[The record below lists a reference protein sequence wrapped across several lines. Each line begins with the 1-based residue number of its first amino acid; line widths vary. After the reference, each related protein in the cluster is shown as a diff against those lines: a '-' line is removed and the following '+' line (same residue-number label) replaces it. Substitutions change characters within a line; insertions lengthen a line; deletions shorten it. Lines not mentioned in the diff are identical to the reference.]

1 MQSEYKVRTKLGT
14 IIGGSFEQGLQVK
27 LDPAIATEELPVDSF
42 AVVQGA
48 GTVYFCIVTNLSIQS
63 SANQIQWSALDISN
77 PSISSLLKG
86 TTTYS
91 VAEVRPILSWNYVAE
106 KAPAAS
112 KTLPEPFSAVFT
124 ASEHDIQTIFGS
136 DEDASHFA
144 IGTPLDMNV
153 NICLDI
159 QQLVERSSG
168 VFGKAGTGKS
178 FLTRLL
184 LIGILKSGLATNL
197 IFDMAGEYGWEGYSE
212 SNTRVKG
219 LKQLFP
225 SKVAVF
231 ALDSKRPIAN
241 NRNPDATISIPY
253 SDIEPEDIKALQ
265 DTLNLSDI
273 AADAAYSLERHLGQD
288 KWLKDFLAYNR
299 NSLNELSDTIGVNQS
314 ALATLHNRLGRLAR
328 LDFISETGRFQSI
341 QELLGYLENGRSVV
355 LDFGPY
361 ANNLTAY
368 ILMANVL
375 TRRIHQK
382 YREKKERP
390 S

>member
-1 MQSEYKVRTKLGT
+1 MQSEHKVRTKLGT

-112 KTLPEPFSAVFT
+112 KTLPEPFSDVFT

-136 DEDASHFA
+136 DEDGSHFA

-197 IFDMAGEYGWEGYSE
+197 IFDMS
-212 SNTRVKG
+212 
-219 LKQLFP
+219 
-225 SKVAVF
+225 
-231 ALDSKRPIAN
+231 
-241 NRNPDATISIPY
+241 
-253 SDIEPEDIKALQ
+253 
-265 DTLNLSDI
+265 
-273 AADAAYSLERHLGQD
+273 
-288 KWLKDFLAYNR
+288 
-299 NSLNELSDTIGVNQS
+299 
-314 ALATLHNRLGRLAR
+314 
-328 LDFISETGRFQSI
+328 
-341 QELLGYLENGRSVV
+341 
-355 LDFGPY
+355 
-361 ANNLTAY
+361 NLTSSSGY
-368 ILMANVL
+368 FSEI
-375 TRRIHQK
+375 
-382 YREKKERP
+382 Y
-390 S
+390 